1 MIGAEIGW
9 RRRLLTVAAVLLT
22 AAGCSRTSGSKSA
35 LTVPTTP
42 LTVSVGTPITTT
54 GTTAP
59 SSTAPTLT
67 NIACSPYRL
76 TLEYAS
82 EHGPDASST
91 TFVESSCVD
100 TWAIAVTGADQLSGT
115 QELVVFQAHS
125 GGTFEWLQAGPLPD
139 GESTAHQAGMPLVTY
154 DYLSSRLAS

>member
-1 MIGAEIGW
+1 MIGAERGW
-9 RRRLLTVAAVLLT
+9 WRRLLTVAAILLT
-22 AAGCSRTSGSKSA
+22 GASCSGTPGSKSA

-42 LTVSVGTPITTT
+42 LTVPAGTPITTT

-67 NIACSPYRL
+67 NIACSPYQL

-91 TFVESSCVD
+91 TFIESSCID
-100 TWAIAVTGADQLSGT
+100 TWAIAVTGADELSGA
-115 QELVVFQAHS
+115 QELVIFEAQS
-125 GGTFEWLQAGPLPD
+125 GGKFEWLQAGPLPD
-139 GESTAHQAGMPLVTY
+139 GESTAQQAGMPLVTY
-154 DYLSSRLAS
+154 DYLSSRLAR